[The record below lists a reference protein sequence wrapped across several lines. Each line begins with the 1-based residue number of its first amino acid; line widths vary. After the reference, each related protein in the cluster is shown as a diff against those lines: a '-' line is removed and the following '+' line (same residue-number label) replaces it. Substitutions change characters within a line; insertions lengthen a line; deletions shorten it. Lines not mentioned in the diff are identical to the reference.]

1 MARYSA
7 DTGYNKM
14 NYMKKILLITVFI
27 SAAAVFN
34 NASAQIR
41 FGININIG
49 SQPDWG
55 PVGYDRADY
64 YYMPDIQTY
73 YYVPTRKF
81 IYLSGGNWVF
91 SYNLPPAYRNYNLYT
106 GYKVVVNEPRAYQN
120 YRSHRVQYSRY
131 RNDRSQVI
139 IRNSHEPKYQR
150 NNHYNG
156 NRNGNRNDNRNRK
169 H

>member
-1 MARYSA
+1 
-7 DTGYNKM
+7 
-14 NYMKKILLITVFI
+14 MKKILLITVFI

-81 IYLSGGNWVF
+81 IYLSGGHWVF

-106 GYKVVVNEPRAYQN
+106 GYKVVV
-120 YRSHRVQYSRY
+120 
-131 RNDRSQVI
+131 
-139 IRNSHEPKYQR
+139 
-150 NNHYNG
+150 
-156 NRNGNRNDNRNRK
+156 
-169 H
+169 